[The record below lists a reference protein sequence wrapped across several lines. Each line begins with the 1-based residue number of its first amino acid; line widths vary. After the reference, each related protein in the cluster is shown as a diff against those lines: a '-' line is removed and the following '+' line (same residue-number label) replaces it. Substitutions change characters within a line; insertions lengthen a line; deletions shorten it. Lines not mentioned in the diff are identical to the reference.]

1 MTIYIVRL
9 IKMGAKNKP
18 YPESNKPRAVSLGGQ
33 YKKRKGSEFFS
44 ASVTARG
51 KKGSELKVGYD
62 TVQTKIKRPFVS
74 ERHREKR
81 LHASGTLP
89 IGGGVKLRGSVDR
102 FSDKGSYQVDAPNFQ
117 GSGIFGNKPMYTY
130 GAGIDVPIPYG
141 TGSLDASYTPGQE
154 SIGRKDQKYIMGR
167 LSIPFNKGGKV
178 KKRSKRKKK

>member
-1 MTIYIVRL
+1 MAP
-9 IKMGAKNKP
+9 KDKP
-18 YPESNKPRAVSLGGQ
+18 YSNETRPVSLGGQ

-62 TVQTKIKRPFVS
+62 TVQTKRKRPFVS

-102 FSDKGSYQVDAPNFQ
+102 FSDNGVYNIDHPYFK

-130 GAGIDVPIPYG
+130 RGGIDVPMLGG
-141 TGSLDASYTPGQE
+141 TGSLDLSHTPGQE
-154 SIGRKDQKYIMGR
+154 SIERKQQSAIKAK

>member
-1 MTIYIVRL
+1 
-9 IKMGAKNKP
+9 MGQKDKP
-18 YPESNKPRAVSLGGQ
+18 YSEGNKPRAVNLGAN

-51 KKGSELKVGYD
+51 KKGAEATFGYS
-62 TVQTKIKRPFVS
+62 TTQSKRKSPYVS
-74 ERHREKR
+74 TRHREKN

-89 IGGGVKLRGSVDR
+89 VGGGVKLRGSVDR
-102 FSDKGSYQVDAPNFQ
+102 FSDKGAYEVDAPDFQ

-130 GAGIDVPIPYG
+130 RGGIQGPMLGG
-141 TGSLDASYTPGQE
+141 TGSLNLSHTPGQE
-154 SIGRKDQKYIMGR
+154 SIERKQQSAIKAK